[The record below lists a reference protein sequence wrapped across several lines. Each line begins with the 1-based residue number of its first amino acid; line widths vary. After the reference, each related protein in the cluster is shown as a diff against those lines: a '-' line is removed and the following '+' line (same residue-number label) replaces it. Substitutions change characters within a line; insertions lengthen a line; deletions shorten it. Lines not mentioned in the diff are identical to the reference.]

1 MQYWTIS
8 NKFITSR
15 FFTGWICGLLM
26 IMVTPAMTANVVVD
40 SEDPQYPWLRVSGQS
55 NPWALPQTQQNNFD
69 FRSGFQQQPYD
80 YYQQY
85 QSAPIETQH
94 PDAQYPDTQSRYR
107 HNMPLQNRDK
117 MRQYQPTHQWQ
128 PQAERF
134 VTPEFLESLKQQQKQ
149 HQLIP
154 ENQQDHQ
161 PVQRQFMQ
169 KQPGSGLPGQGIYSY
184 PSYHAGSANPLYD
197 VPAVSPWGNGAD
209 VLYRGESFPMVP
221 SEAPGGISPMHVP
234 SFGMNNYKNSESGEP
249 IGTDKYNV
257 FNPFTFLPDG
267 GY

>member
-8 NKFITSR
+8 NKFIASR
-15 FFTGWICGLLM
+15 FFTGGMCGLLM
-26 IMVTPAMTANVVVD
+26 IMVTSAIAANVAVD
-40 SEDPQYPWLRVSGQS
+40 SKYSQYPGLRVAGQS

-85 QSAPIETQH
+85 RPA
-94 PDAQYPDTQSRYR
+94 
-107 HNMPLQNRDK
+107 
-117 MRQYQPTHQWQ
+117 HQWQ

-154 ENQQDHQ
+154 ENQQYHQ
-161 PVQRQFMQ
+161 PVPRQFMQ
-169 KQPGSGLPGQGIYSY
+169 KQRGAGLPGQGIYSY
-184 PSYHAGSANPLYD
+184 PSYDAGSANPLYD
-197 VPAVSPWGNGAD
+197 APAVSPWGNG
-209 VLYRGESFPMVP
+209 
-221 SEAPGGISPMHVP
+221 
-234 SFGMNNYKNSESGEP
+234 
-249 IGTDKYNV
+249 TDEYNV

>member
-15 FFTGWICGLLM
+15 FFTGGMCGLLM
-26 IMVTPAMTANVVVD
+26 IMVTSAIAANVAVD
-40 SEDPQYPWLRVSGQS
+40 SEDSQYPGLRVAGQS
-55 NPWALPQTQQNNFD
+55 NPWTLPQTQQNNFD

-154 ENQQDHQ
+154 ENQQYHQ
-161 PVQRQFMQ
+161 PVPRQFMQ

-184 PSYHAGSANPLYD
+184 PSYDAGSANPLYD
-197 VPAVSPWGNGAD
+197 APAVSPWGNG
-209 VLYRGESFPMVP
+209 
-221 SEAPGGISPMHVP
+221 
-234 SFGMNNYKNSESGEP
+234 
-249 IGTDKYNV
+249 TDEYNV